1 MGLGL
6 LTVAA
11 SAQSTTPTM
20 RFLPLLS
27 GYNVFVPT
35 NATTI
40 GLGVT
45 NVLFTTTA
53 GQVLFSLTNNYIAA
67 SSGTAVLNT
76 NLTVGD
82 AFKIVSLT
90 ADANG
95 DINANTSLWISYG
108 NTNAIPIVAT
118 NSAGQWFVTNWLYA
132 VSIVPNWMYPA
143 TTNYYQ
149 QFIAG
154 AMTNTITV
162 TLYRAATLNPMGS
175 LGASLGPNVPLWET
189 TNAWNFTFVP
199 SAGVTGGTLST
210 NLPTTWLQGAKFVY
224 MTISAAAGGGVGGGE
239 LLNQAGIMQPQP

>member
-1 MGLGL
+1 MGL
-6 LTVAA
+6 AA
-11 SAQSTTPTM
+11 FVVTGFAQSTTPIM

-35 NATTI
+35 NATVI
-40 GLGVT
+40 GYGGT
-45 NVLFTTTA
+45 NVLYTSTA

-76 NLTVGD
+76 NGVAPD
-82 AFKIVSLT
+82 AFKVISL
-90 ADANG
+90 ASDVNG
-95 DINANTSLWISYG
+95 DINANASLWISYD

-162 TLYRAATLNPMGS
+162 TLYRAATLNPMGN

-189 TNAWNFTFVP
+189 TNAWNFTFQP
-199 SAGVTGGTLST
+199 SGGVTGGTLAT
-210 NLPTTWLQGAKFVY
+210 NLPTTWLQGAKYVY